1 MLNNIWINFL
11 NIFVIKFIGLLR
23 CIVVTHGAGHHDE
36 NDSSSAH
43 LGAKGNLYPR
53 ILFEG

>member
-11 NIFVIKFIGLLR
+11 NIFVIKLVGLLR
-23 CIVVTHGAGHHDE
+23 CIVVTHGVGHHDE

-43 LGAKGNLYPR
+43 LGTKSNLYPR